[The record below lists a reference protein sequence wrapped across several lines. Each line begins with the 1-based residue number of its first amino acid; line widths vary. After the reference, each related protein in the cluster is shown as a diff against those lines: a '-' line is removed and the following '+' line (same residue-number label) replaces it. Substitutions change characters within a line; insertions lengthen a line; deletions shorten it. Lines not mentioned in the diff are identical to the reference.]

1 MKKVK
6 LTNNNPRK
14 CWVESEE
21 LESGDST
28 ELKLPEDRIKE
39 IKSISWLSVEE
50 VKGKSKSKSTK
61 SKKSK
66 SSSSKKS
73 SSKSSDKKSKKKS
86 KKKSEK

>member
-28 ELKLPEDRIKE
+28 ELELPEDRIEELKG
-39 IKSISWLSVEE
+39 ISWLSVE
-50 VKGKSKSKSTK
+50 KIKSKSKSK

-66 SSSSKKS
+66 SSSKKKS
-73 SSKSSDKKSKKKS
+73 SSKDSDKKSKTKSKKKS
-86 KKKSEK
+86 KK